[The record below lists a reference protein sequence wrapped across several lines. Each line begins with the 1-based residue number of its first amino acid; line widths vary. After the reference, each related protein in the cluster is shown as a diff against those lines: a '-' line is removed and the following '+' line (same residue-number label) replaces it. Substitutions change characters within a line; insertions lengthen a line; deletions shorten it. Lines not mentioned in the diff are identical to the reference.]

1 MSKEKTTVFGRN
13 RTAAE
18 ATIRALVS
26 AGRLDEIDA
35 VRVAAVRALADAVD
49 SDPTNA
55 SLWREYRAAEEAL
68 REDNDSSTDEF
79 TQLLAALSA
88 EVGDTET
95 P

>member
-1 MSKEKTTVFGRN
+1 MTKTNASFGFN
-13 RTAAE
+13 RRAAE
-18 ATIRALVS
+18 DTISTLEEL
-26 AGRLDEIDA
+26 GRVDSIDA
-35 VRVAAVRALADAVD
+35 VRLASLRALADAVD

-55 SLWREYRAAEEAL
+55 SLWREYRAEQAL